1 MTGTRGITLLRA
13 EGVEHTVHTY
23 PYKAHAAALH
33 AAAALSVEPRLML
46 KSLVFAAG
54 DGFAFALVA
63 ADAELS
69 LRAAA
74 RALGAKSARMAT
86 RAEAERQTGYQVGG
100 ISPLGSRRKLPVL
113 LDGGVAGH
121 DRLWL
126 NAGGRGVIVEL
137 GAADLRRLT
146 GAVTAPIAARA
157 QS

>member
-1 MTGTRGITLLRA
+1 MTGTRGVTALRA
-13 EGVEHTVHTY
+13 AGVEHTVHTY
-23 PYKAHAAALH
+23 PYEARDAAQH
-33 AAAALSVEPRLML
+33 AAAALGVAPRLML

-54 DGFAFALVA
+54 DGFAFALVG

-86 RAEAERQTGYQVGG
+86 RAEAERVTGYQVGG
-100 ISPLGSRRKLPVL
+100 ISPLGARRRLPVL
-113 LDGGVAGH
+113 LDDATTGS

-137 GAADLRRLT
+137 APADLARLT
-146 GAVTAPIAARA
+146 GAVAAPIADRS

>member
-1 MTGTRGITLLRA
+1 MSGTRGITALRA
-13 EGVEHTVHTY
+13 AGVEHAVHTY
-23 PYKAHAAALH
+23 GYEARDAALH
-33 AAAALSVEPRLML
+33 AAAALGVEPRLML

-54 DGFAFALVA
+54 EGFAFALVG

-74 RALGAKSARMAT
+74 RELGAKSARMAT

-100 ISPLGSRRKLPVL
+100 ISPLGARRPLPVL
-113 LDGGVAGH
+113 LDAASAGG

-137 GAADLRRLT
+137 ATPDLVRMT
-146 GAVTAPIAARA
+146 GAVAAAIADRGDT
-157 QS
+157 